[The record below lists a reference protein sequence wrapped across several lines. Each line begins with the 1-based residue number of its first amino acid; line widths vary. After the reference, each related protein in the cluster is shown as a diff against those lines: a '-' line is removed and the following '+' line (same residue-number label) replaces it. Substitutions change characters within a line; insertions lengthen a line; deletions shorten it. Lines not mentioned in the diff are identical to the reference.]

1 MSALWIDRL
10 RRFLGDT
17 PVLAPEKPVLAD
29 EELSEPKEMSLDPTP
44 IAEAEAYL
52 KRVRQKM
59 EKLVRDFVQGQV
71 NRLQFEE
78 LYAHYQ
84 EERNTI
90 QNLIT
95 SHPQTG
101 AWRMAVTEGESLM
114 IRRRNAARA
123 LNYVVYDN
131 RTKEAI
137 RLYGELTPYNRAKIL
152 SVLNSVNEGQVQA
165 GKAEAV
171 RLGLGEDGE
180 WLCYVA
186 GEYSTL
192 IVFFNREP
200 ARVQLELLEDLHA
213 HFEQANGRIMARVH
227 YESNSLVFPYA
238 AAFE

>member
-17 PVLAPEKPVLAD
+17 PVLAPERPVLASND
-29 EELSEPKEMSLDPTP
+29 GQTHDLSLDRTP
-44 IAEAEAYL
+44 IAEAQVYL
-52 KRVRQKM
+52 KRVRHKM
-59 EKLVRDFVQGQV
+59 EKLVQDFVQGQV

-95 SHPQTG
+95 SHPQSG

-123 LNYVVYDN
+123 LNYAVYN
-131 RTKEAI
+131 NTSREAI
-137 RLYGELTPYNRAKIL
+137 RLYGELSPYNRAKIL
-152 SVLNSVNEGQVQA
+152 SVLNGVSESNVEP
-165 GKAEAV
+165 GKAEAIC
-171 RLGLGEDGE
+171 LGIGEEGE
-180 WLCYVA
+180 WLCYVN

-213 HFEQANGRIMARVH
+213 HFEQANGRILSRPR
-227 YESNSLVFPYA
+227 YNISDLVFPYA